1 VARLQREGI
10 PAVGGYER
18 LLHEHPLFARR
29 IAYGSGGHPFTLRPD
44 VRYGT
49 GTLPR
54 SEALNRELIWFTC
67 INAPNTANDMDDIVR
82 GFEKVLYAR

>member
-1 VARLQREGI
+1 M
-10 PAVGGYER
+10 
-18 LLHEHPLFARR
+18 LHEHPLFTRR
-29 IAYGSGGHPFTLRPD
+29 IAYGSGGHPFALRPG
-44 VRYGT
+44 VRYGA

-67 INAPNTANDMDDIVR
+67 INAPNTVDDMDDIVR